1 MALTARPPIV
11 LTPRPERTVQVIKL
25 HRKSYFGIHYPV
37 SALQSAVDGVTE
49 ASVLAFTRRADAYAV
64 AGWLANH
71 REITSLWPSRL
82 IAEGSGLQVNAG
94 ELQPDVDEG
103 VPPRDMHGLTI
114 EEEPFTLFLQAL
126 SLEGVAMRLITDVH
140 DDGRMQS
147 TVFKEKIQRQAIQQ
161 HFQAL
166 MAKKSTKM

>member
-1 MALTARPPIV
+1 
-11 LTPRPERTVQVIKL
+11 
-25 HRKSYFGIHYPV
+25 
-37 SALQSAVDGVTE
+37 
-49 ASVLAFTRRADAYAV
+49 
-64 AGWLANH
+64 
-71 REITSLWPSRL
+71 
-82 IAEGSGLQVNAG
+82 
-94 ELQPDVDEG
+94 
-103 VPPRDMHGLTI
+103 MHGLTI

-147 TVFKEKIQRQAIQQ
+147 TVLKEKMQRQAIQQ